1 MEDSDLEG
9 LEALIEQDERNFGRA
24 IYNVKADYSAESY
37 WHLRYTQLDTA
48 TNYDCFQLDFASFLE
63 FCAQELPRI
72 DPSEKRTCLLNVG
85 CGNSQWGARLAELG
99 YEVDNVDCIEAV
111 VERMRASFPHLTW
124 RTMDARH
131 LQYEAG
137 VFGVVFDKGT
147 FDGIHTGSSAQADLS
162 QYAREVSRV
171 LAPSGVWVLVSMLR
185 HDEVWA
191 IEGVRQCF
199 ELARPDFDHFRLR
212 NPQAPH
218 VFVLRPTSP
227 SL

>member
-1 MEDSDLEG
+1 MDDSDLDG
-9 LEALIEQDERNFGRA
+9 LESLIEQDESTFGRA
-24 IYNVKADYSAESY
+24 IYNVKADYSAEEY
-37 WHLRYTQLDTA
+37 WRLRYTELDTQ
-48 TNYDCFQLDFASFLE
+48 TNYDWFDLE
-63 FCAQELPRI
+63 FADFWGFFCRNREDFGPR
-72 DPSEKRTCLLNVG
+72 LLNVG
-85 CGNSQWGARLAELG
+85 CGNSQWSIKFAEHG